1 MSSEL
6 AATLRIG
13 EPDELVNP
21 GPFSVFV
28 VGRGLS
34 SSEVL
39 VLIAESEPIQ
49 FQGQAPARFVA
60 VSPRYA
66 GEAFRPG
73 RTTSVNGA
81 VMNLVVDESRMFIGD
96 LSLSESAPLDLYL
109 DGLR

>member
-6 AATLRIG
+6 AATLQIS

-34 SSEVL
+34 SSDVL

-49 FQGQAPARFVA
+49 FQGQAPALYVA
-60 VSPRYA
+60 VKPRYS
-66 GEAFRPG
+66 GGAFRPG
-73 RTTSVNGA
+73 RTTTVTGA
-81 VMNLVVDESRMFIGD
+81 VLNPAVDQGQMFIGD

-109 DGLR
+109 AGLR